1 MNFSW
6 KYAVLIV
13 GLVVIAYLVM
23 NFNSRIAN
31 LRRLSVQREAVA
43 ARLEGLESTQALLQT
58 QIARATSEAAVIE
71 WAYQEGNLV
80 RPGDNPVVPVPPEGS
95 TPVPTPTPAVPRPQ
109 VQAVANVVVAICR
122 QRRALTAIW
131 RRAIMSGALGREELS
146 DRSNRCGVE
155 QWQLVG
161 LITRRSLVRIQAPLL
176 WKKP

>member
-1 MNFSW
+1 MKRVNFSW
-6 KYAVLIV
+6 KYAVLILGV
-13 GLVVIAYLVM
+13 VVIAFLVM

-43 ARLEGLESTQALLQT
+43 ARLQGLESTQAMLQT

-109 VQAVANVVVAICR
+109 LQTWQMWLWLFTDSGANVKVPF
-122 QRRALTAIW
+122 LDSPT
-131 RRAIMSGALGREELS
+131 
-146 DRSNRCGVE
+146 
-155 QWQLVG
+155 
-161 LITRRSLVRIQAPLL
+161 P
-176 WKKP
+176 